1 MYFSVSNMDPMKDWN
16 KDALVALTAQ
26 LKLNIIINNGLN
38 DKLIT
43 VAGGFMIEAEA
54 KVVVSKSN
62 NADQM
67 GELIR
72 ILLGKSDADFDI
84 FCNMLKDVGYGVWA
98 SELKKTA
105 GQLKKESGNIHGK
118 CTYRS
123 I

>member
-1 MYFSVSNMDPMKDWN
+1 MKNWN
-16 KDALVALTAQ
+16 KDALVVLTAQ
-26 LKLNIIINNGLN
+26 LKLNIIMNNGLN
-38 DKLIT
+38 DKLTT
-43 VAGGFMIEAEA
+43 VVGGFMIDAEA
-54 KVVVSKSN
+54 KVVLSKSN

-84 FCNMLKDVGYGVWA
+84 FCNMLKSVGYEAWA

-105 GQLKKESGNIHGK
+105 GRLKRESGNIHGK